1 MRTVSFVI
9 IVLALLPPARLAAP
23 AGAET
28 PCAGQRRHS
37 PLGGPD
43 RLSSPDVRE

>member
-9 IVLALLPPARLAAP
+9 IVLARIPPARLAAS

-37 PLGGPD
+37 LVRGPD